1 MAWVE
6 SRSDAF
12 RARHNDRDSED
23 AARVLEGLEA
33 LRDRLGGLL
42 GAAPSDVTVILHD
55 TAVGL
60 SVAMPFLP
68 VMWLRHRARRAPL
81 PGRLVCQPRAPRA
94 RPAPAAGTGVQRPR
108 LARDARPHAQRALRA
123 PGRGHGQ
130 SCLPPPYRPRRIDA
144 LLRRAWLS
152 EGAGQF
158 LGGQTAY
165 AQPAIARRLRE
176 GGRPAFPPG
185 LRDATLLG
193 GTVVDLL
200 ARAKGV
206 QTAVGFA
213 VHPHPQGPTVALRD
227 AFGHSLGEIESAW
240 RSHLARLSEER
251 PRDVERVDM

>member
-42 GAAPSDVTVILHD
+42 GAAPGDVTVILHD

-68 VMWLRHRARRAPL
+68 VMWLAT
-81 PGRLVCQPRAPRA
+81 
-94 RPAPAAGTGVQRPR
+94 APAARRYLAGWYASRELHVLAPR
-108 LARDARPHAQRALRA
+108 LLRA
-123 PGRGHGQ
+123 RASSVPGSREMLARTPNALYARLAVGTA
-130 SCLPPPYRPRRIDA
+130 SPALPPPYRLHRINA
-144 LLRRAWLS
+144 LLRRAWLC
-152 EGAGQF
+152 
-158 LGGQTAY
+158 
-165 AQPAIARRLRE
+165 E

-240 RSHLARLSEER
+240 RSHLSRLSEER